1 MSDEYPILN
10 EAKLFVQG
18 VYGNQEVLPF
28 HNVRYAEEVAEV
40 AEELGKQNGLS
51 KDDLEILLLAALF
64 YHSGYPINPEGY
76 IQESKTLMQNFLEDL
91 GYEENKKQQA
101 LDLIVEQQTAD
112 SSLSARVL
120 HDALISYKGRK
131 RFFRKAELLR
141 LERTSLLDK
150 SYTEH
155 DWEQKMFMSLVKCVF
170 FTEAA
175 KEAYRERR
183 IKNISKQRKNVN
195 KAFKLT
201 TRKKTGKEFGR
212 GIDTL
217 YRANYNNQINLS
229 SIADGKANM
238 MISINTIILSV
249 IVTLSGAGFT
259 LSGTFIVDHLRF
271 TVPVFILLIG
281 SLISVIFAV
290 ISARPKV
297 TNQELDME
305 MVKNNKSSLLFF
317 GNYLQMPLERYV
329 DHISNLKDSQQR
341 LYDSMSV
348 DMYFLGKVLD
358 TKYKWLTW
366 SYNVFMI
373 SLILC
378 VVSFTFIFFYTNS

>member
-1 MSDEYPILN
+1 MSQSQEIVKKAESYVQDIFSNYDEI
-10 EAKLFVQG
+10 
-18 VYGNQEVLPF
+18 LPF
-28 HNVRYAEEVAEV
+28 HNLRHIEEVVEV
-40 AEELGKQNGLS
+40 AEEIGKASNL
-51 KDDLEILLLAALF
+51 KDEELEILLLVSWFYFSGFPKEPKKYISNSKIYLEKFCDENGYTNKEKALTLLEEDQT
-64 YHSGYPINPEGY
+64 SG
-76 IQESKTLMQNFLEDL
+76 
-91 GYEENKKQQA
+91 
-101 LDLIVEQQTAD
+101 
-112 SSLSARVL
+112 SSELARIL
-120 HDALISYKGRK
+120 HDSLISYKGRK

-141 LERTSLLDK
+141 LERKSVFNQ
-150 SYTEH
+150 SYTEY
-155 DWEQKMFMSLVKCVF
+155 DWEQRMFMMLVKCVF
-170 FTEAA
+170 LTDAA
-175 KEAYRERR
+175 KETYRKRR
-183 IKNISKQRKNVN
+183 IKNISKQRSRTN

-201 TRKKTGKEFGR
+201 TRKQTGKEFGR

-259 LSGTFIVDHLRF
+259 LSGTFLVDHLRF

-281 SLISVIFAV
+281 SLISVVFAV

-305 MVKNNKSSLLFF
+305 MVEQNKSSLLFF
-317 GNYLQMPLERYV
+317 GNYLQIPLQDYV
-329 DHISNLKDSQQR
+329 GHLSELKESQQK

-348 DMYFLGKVLD
+348 DMYFLGKVLQ

-366 SYNVFMI
+366 SYNAFMVA
-373 SLILC
+373 LILC
-378 VVSFTFIFFYTNS
+378 VVSFTFIFFYTNA